1 MSEDPRPSDQ
11 ESRERCTPDATPPD
25 PQSLLPS
32 LRDAIASSRTE
43 AENANRLNDEFLAV
57 VSHELRTPLNAILGW
72 ARLAGAGQLDSTRT
86 AHAIQTI
93 ERNAKTLARIIDDL
107 LDISRIV
114 GGNIRIDPLPVDLV
128 AVIQGALDE
137 VRPAAEAKGVNP
149 TFSSQAIPNPVA
161 GDPLRLQQVVAN
173 LLSNAVKFTPS
184 GGRIEVRLAST
195 GSQAEIQVADTGQ
208 GIAPEFLPHL
218 FDRFSQAD
226 SSTTRRHGGIGL
238 GLAIVKA
245 LVERHGGIVQAESRG
260 LGKGATFTVRI
271 PFLRS
276 PEVEKIGLRIEQ
288 SSDATPTRLDG
299 IRVLIAEDDADGRQ
313 VLKLILEIAGAKVEA
328 VATARAA
335 LSALDGHR
343 PDVLI
348 SDLGMPDEDGY
359 ALIRHLRARAV
370 DRGGKTPA
378 IALTGYVGADDRAR
392 LLASGFQLFLR
403 KPVEP
408 SDVVAAV
415 ASLAAG
421 HDPSPA

>member
-1 MSEDPRPSDQ
+1 MSEDPRPPDQ
-11 ESRERCTPDATPPD
+11 ESRERGTPDATPPE

-32 LRDAIASSRTE
+32 LRDAAASSRTE

-93 ERNAKTLARIIDDL
+93 ERNAKALARIIDDL

-195 GSQAEIQVADTGQ
+195 GSHA
-208 GIAPEFLPHL
+208 
-218 FDRFSQAD
+218 
-226 SSTTRRHGGIGL
+226 
-238 GLAIVKA
+238 
-245 LVERHGGIVQAESRG
+245 
-260 LGKGATFTVRI
+260 
-271 PFLRS
+271 
-276 PEVEKIGLRIEQ
+276 
-288 SSDATPTRLDG
+288 
-299 IRVLIAEDDADGRQ
+299 
-313 VLKLILEIAGAKVEA
+313 
-328 VATARAA
+328 
-335 LSALDGHR
+335 
-343 PDVLI
+343 
-348 SDLGMPDEDGY
+348 
-359 ALIRHLRARAV
+359 
-370 DRGGKTPA
+370 
-378 IALTGYVGADDRAR
+378 
-392 LLASGFQLFLR
+392 
-403 KPVEP
+403 
-408 SDVVAAV
+408 
-415 ASLAAG
+415 
-421 HDPSPA
+421 

>member
-1 MSEDPRPSDQ
+1 VTPTERASLIEQLRGANEELVVTSMRAQDLADRADA
-11 ESRERCTPDATPPD
+11 SRA
-25 PQSLLPS
+25 
-32 LRDAIASSRTE
+32 A
-43 AENANRLNDEFLAV
+43 AETANRLKDEFLAV

-72 ARLAGAGQLDSTRT
+72 VQLVGGGRLDAERT
-86 AHAIQTI
+86 GHAIQTI
-93 ERNAKTLARIIDDL
+93 ERNAKALARIIDDL
-107 LDISRIV
+107 LDMARIF
-114 GGNIRIDPLPVDLV
+114 GGNVRIEPVSVDLV

-137 VRPAAEAKGVNP
+137 VRPAAEAKPVSL
-149 TFSSQAIPNPVA
+149 TFSSHTVPDPVA

-195 GSQAEIQVADTGQ
+195 GSHAEIQVADTGQ

-245 LVERHGGIVQAESRG
+245 LVERHGGTVQAESRG
-260 LGKGATFTVRI
+260 LGRGATFTVRI
-271 PFLRS
+271 PFLSSR
-276 PEVEKIGLRIEQ
+276 EAEKIGLRIE
-288 SSDATPTRLDG
+288 DVLGARPTRLDG
-299 IRVLIAEDDADGRQ
+299 VSVLIAEDDADGRQ

-328 VATARAA
+328 VATVRAA
-335 LSALDGHR
+335 LSALDDHR

-348 SDLGMPDEDGY
+348 SDIGMPDEDGY
-359 ALIRHLRARAV
+359 ALIRHLRAREV

-392 LLASGFQLFLR
+392 LLASGFQVFLR
-403 KPVEP
+403 KPIEP
-408 SDVVAAV
+408 SDVVATV
-415 ASLAAG
+415 ASLAG
-421 HDPSPA
+421 RSPARA